1 MSKLDPEHI
10 NIATALQEALA
21 LKREIV
27 LDFTSLK
34 ACLDP
39 QREKLEGEEVM
50 EVIIQIHMIL
60 HILSLCNTSLITKTS
75 SINISIRVTLSLIW
89 RC

>member
-10 NIATALQEALA
+10 NIATVLQEALA

-50 EVIIQIHMIL
+50 EVIIQIHIIL
-60 HILSLCNTSLITKTS
+60 HILSLCNTI
-75 SINISIRVTLSLIW
+75 IIV
-89 RC
+89 